1 MGPSHLFFH
10 PRAYQF
16 GVPFFLGLL
25 VVHILFCQNLS
36 VSSLLYSR
44 DSLFLFLFVAP
55 CVANIAICYLVPDG
69 KSCGHDTCCQ
79 KVQQQR
85 QGHTCGIVGRNAS
98 LISCLRC
105 VQISS
110 TILHKIVTFYAKI
123 TAGLIGRSNRL
134 PSKPCCP

>member
-1 MGPSHLFFH
+1 MGPSHLFFYRVH
-10 PRAYQF
+10 TSLESL
-16 GVPFFLGLL
+16 FFLDYKSCM
-25 VVHILFCQNLS
+25 FCFAKIYL
-36 VSSLLYSR
+36 SSLLYSR

-69 KSCGHDTCCQ
+69 KSCGHDTSCQ

-85 QGHTCGIVGRNAS
+85 QGHTCGIVGRNAG

-110 TILHKIVTFYAKI
+110 TILRKIVTFYAKI
-123 TAGLIGRSNRL
+123 TAGLIGFPLSRVV
-134 PSKPCCP
+134 SKG